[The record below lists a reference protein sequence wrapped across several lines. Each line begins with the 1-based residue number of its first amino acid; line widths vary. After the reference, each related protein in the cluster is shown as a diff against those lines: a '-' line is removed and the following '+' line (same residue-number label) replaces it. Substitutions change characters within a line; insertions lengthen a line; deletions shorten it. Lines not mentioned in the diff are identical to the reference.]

1 MMVLEHKRKVEVRE
15 GKKGKEKERWRG
27 EYKDP
32 GEDSQH
38 VLCKQTQP
46 LQNRPHQ
53 PKLVGQQPETLT
65 QPQISALQRH

>member
-1 MMVLEHKRKVEVRE
+1 MMVLEHKHKVEVRE

-32 GEDSQH
+32 SEDSQH

-46 LQNRPHQ
+46 PQNRPHYNQ
-53 PKLVGQQPETLT
+53 NLSGSNP
-65 QPQISALQRH
+65 RR